1 MLKHE
6 LQSFSTNS
14 RERGGCKQTQKL
26 FYFQRTSNE
35 KKKQQKKP
43 TKRIITSPLA
53 IENSLAE
60 SEVFGRGLRTMK

>member
-1 MLKHE
+1 MNYKALVQIPGKEEDVNKHR
-6 LQSFSTNS
+6 SYFIF
-14 RERGGCKQTQKL
+14 REPVMR
-26 FYFQRTSNE
+26 
-35 KKKQQKKP
+35 KKKRKKP